1 MNKSKKKLDDLFY
14 IIFKIPK
21 NKNKK
26 NVSHKN
32 VKRWDSLSHVSLILA
47 IESKFN
53 IKIKPEDSIELT
65 SYKKILNFIKNF
77 QGKNLWEL

>member
-1 MNKSKKKLDDLFY
+1 MMKTLEQ
-14 IIFKIPK
+14 IFLNIMRIQALPQNFENLKIGDVEK
-21 NKNKK
+21 
-26 NVSHKN
+26 
-32 VKRWDSLSHVSLILA
+32 WDSLNHVSLILA

-77 QGKNLWEL
+77 